1 MLIGR
6 LGKDPEVKRLENGA
20 AVAKFTMAT
29 DESYKDKD
37 GNKVEQTEWHNVV
50 CWRTQAEMAEKYLK
64 KGMLIFVEGKLTHR
78 EYQDKDN
85 QKRHFTEV
93 VANTFRMLERRE
105 GGNGAFPGVGDE
117 PMSMSASRMASQPA
131 STTMDIPAE
140 VPTDDLPF

>member
-1 MLIGR
+1 
-6 LGKDPEVKRLENGA
+6 
-20 AVAKFTMAT
+20 
-29 DESYKDKD
+29 
-37 GNKVEQTEWHNVV
+37 
-50 CWRTQAEMAEKYLK
+50 MAERYLK

-105 GGNGAFPGVGDE
+105 GGNGVFPGVGDE
-117 PMSMSASRMASQPA
+117 PMGMSASRMASQPA
-131 STTMDIPAE
+131 STMDIPAE